1 MTGSLTWSLVSA
13 STTDAPAAATPAAAI
28 TRSTCGPGAIVLPLP
43 ATTSAATAIPLPSA
57 PRFPYLDG
65 TSQAQ
70 TAGAPR
76 GGRKEASGD
85 KDTPERERESTASR
99 LRSGRTRGRVNG
111 PPGARADE
119 ER

>member
-28 TRSTCGPGAIVLPLP
+28 TRSTRGPGAIVLPLP
-43 ATTSAATAIPLPSA
+43 ATTSAATAIPLSSA

-70 TAGAPR
+70 PPALHGAEER
-76 GGRKEASGD
+76 RRLAT
-85 KDTPERERESTASR
+85 KDTPERDANPLRVACVRPDSRPRERA
-99 LRSGRTRGRVNG
+99 
-111 PPGARADE
+111 A
-119 ER
+119 